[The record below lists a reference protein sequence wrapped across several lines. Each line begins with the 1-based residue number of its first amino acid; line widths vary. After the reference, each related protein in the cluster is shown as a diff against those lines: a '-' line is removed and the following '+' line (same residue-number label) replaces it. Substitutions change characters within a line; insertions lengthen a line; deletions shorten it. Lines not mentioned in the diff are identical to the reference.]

1 MIIGLYIVEEQIL
14 VIGPTP
20 EGGRKMV
27 CTYNEQVNDT
37 NYNKYYYNYVT
48 INNFYPALL
57 SDTESVIKSNV
68 AKFSKSQI

>member
-1 MIIGLYIVEEQIL
+1 MIIGLDIVEEQIL

-20 EGGRKMV
+20 KGGRKMV

-37 NYNKYYYNYVT
+37 NYNKYYVT

>member
-1 MIIGLYIVEEQIL
+1 
-14 VIGPTP
+14 
-20 EGGRKMV
+20 MV